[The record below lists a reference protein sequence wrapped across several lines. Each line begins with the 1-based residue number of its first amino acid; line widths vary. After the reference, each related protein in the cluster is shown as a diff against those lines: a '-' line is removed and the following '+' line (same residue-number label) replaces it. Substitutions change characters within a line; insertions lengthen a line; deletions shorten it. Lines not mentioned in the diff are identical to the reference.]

1 MFLIIYK
8 SIQLEG
14 KVGIM
19 AVNGIGSATNTTNV
33 APYQIQENNQPIAS
47 VPVGMIQAEPYVEPQ
62 KRKIPTDIIL
72 SLATLGVLT
81 YGIIR
86 HQNMKPL
93 VQKLEKATKD
103 GGKLTTELI
112 SKKGEK
118 GNVLIKSVKTHFDK
132 DGHKHAE
139 IIHDFQKH
147 ERYTVFYDKDGN
159 VTKNVVGRMT
169 VPTKNSKSR
178 LDQSLVN
185 VYTRKGNTVTTTSK
199 IYDYSGKKPVE
210 LYSRTDTSAIPSAAK
225 NTATTAAPAAQTAAE
240 NA

>member
-19 AVNGIGSATNTTNV
+19 AVYGISNPASTTSV
-33 APYQIQENNQPIAS
+33 VPVQAQETTQPIAS
-47 VPVGMIQAEPYVEPQ
+47 APVGMLQPEPYVEPQ
-62 KRKIPTDIIL
+62 KRKFPTDIVL

-86 HQNMKPL
+86 HQNMKPV
-93 VQKLEKATKD
+93 VQKLERATKD

-118 GNVLIKSVKTHFDK
+118 GNVLLKSVKTHFDK
-132 DGHKHAE
+132 NGHKNAE

-169 VPTKNSKSR
+169 IPTKGAKSR

-185 VYTRKGNTVTTTSK
+185 VYTRKGNTITTTTK
-199 IYDYSGKKPVE
+199 MYDYSGKRPVE
-210 LYSRTDTSAIPSAAK
+210 MYKRAETTTIPAASSATNNA
-225 NTATTAAPAAQTAAE
+225 AAQTVAE

>member
-1 MFLIIYK
+1 
-8 SIQLEG
+8 
-14 KVGIM
+14 M
-19 AVNGIGSATNTTNV
+19 AVKGIGSPTNTTSV
-33 APYQIQENNQPIAS
+33 VSVDAQGVSQPVAS
-47 VPVGMIQAEPYVEPQ
+47 VPVGSLQAEPYVEPK

-86 HQNMKPL
+86 HQRTKPL
-93 VQKLEKATKD
+93 VEKLEKATKD
-103 GGKLTTELI
+103 GGKLTTELF
-112 SKKGEK
+112 SQKGEK
-118 GNVLIKSVKTHFDK
+118 GNVLLKSVKTHFDK

-169 VPTKNSKSR
+169 IPTKDAKSR

-185 VYTRKGNTVTTTSK
+185 VYTRKGNTVTTATK
-199 IYDYSGKKPVE
+199 MYDYSGKRPVE
-210 LYSRTDTSAIPSAAK
+210 MYNRTVTSAVQSANK
-225 NTATTAAPAAQTAAE
+225 GSVNVAAQATVQ
-240 NA
+240 NS